1 MKFIL
6 QLFLLLFSVHT
17 SAQITLPTE
26 KIKTKIEKY
35 ILENKTDSVHY
46 YLKQIE
52 NDKDTEIYSNL
63 INNQEISY
71 SDFYSFV
78 SKIGNRRLISFEKVS
93 DFINSRVKQPI
104 NQKKIN
110 LEYVKIKWTQVSKLR
125 DEVSLDKASLEQ
137 KKLENYINKFKDSD
151 NDVKRAKIKINTH
164 PIVMYLIEKDVK
176 KGKELCLKS
185 LDTARAL
192 NDKELEITFLYHLSD
207 FLVLERKLDEY
218 IKVSEESLEIEKQLP
233 KKSVYYHATLE
244 HLVDA
249 YIFKGGNNKRA
260 IALIDILNT
269 DEDTRI
275 YTYGLYLKLINRL
288 EKTSS
293 FKKDI
298 LQRFEVKNIAELITK
313 FEILSQ
319 NLSSNDLFK
328 FYQDCSNVLENYGFY
343 KKAIEYKDKSVKLN
357 QKIYSE
363 ELSNSL
369 ANFKTSQVV
378 KETEKQLVFEKEKT
392 RLYFIIAVL
401 SFVIMI
407 ITILVLR
414 KLRKQSHQLT
424 EKNNLVKIALKEK
437 ELLIT
442 EMHHRVKNNFQLIT
456 SLLELQTQE
465 IEDQNVIDLLEKGK
479 SRIKSMSLIHQKLYR
494 NESGLIKFDEFINLL
509 VKELAVLYKYDEN
522 LKLDINVKEVYFDV
536 DTAIPLAL
544 ILNELITNSF
554 KYAIKNN
561 NNNLYISLSK
571 ISQENY
577 ELIVKDN
584 GLGLKE
590 EFNIQDTETSGLK
603 LVERLVR
610 QLQGGLKITNESG
623 AKFQILFKD
632 TKTRKE
638 II

>member
-1 MKFIL
+1 MKLLL

-151 NDVKRAKIKINTH
+151 KDVTRAKIKINTH

-249 YIFKGGNNKRA
+249 YIYKGGNNKRA

-319 NLSSNDLFK
+319 NLSSNDLFR
-328 FYQDCSNVLENYGFY
+328 FYGDCSNVLENYGFY

-424 EKNNLVKIALKEK
+424 EKNNLVKKSLEEK

-479 SRIKSMSLIHQKLYR
+479 SRIKSMSLIHQKLYG

-554 KYAIKNN
+554 KYAIKN

>member
-1 MKFIL
+1 MKLLL

-35 ILENKTDSVHY
+35 ILENKSDSVHY

-151 NDVKRAKIKINTH
+151 KDVTRAKIKINTH

-319 NLSSNDLFK
+319 NLSSNDLFR
-328 FYQDCSNVLENYGFY
+328 FYGDCSNVLENYGFY
-343 KKAIEYKDKSVKLN
+343 KKAIEYKDKSVELN

-392 RLYFIIAVL
+392 RLYLIIAVL

-424 EKNNLVKIALKEK
+424 EKNNLVKKSLEEK

-479 SRIKSMSLIHQKLYR
+479 SRIKSMSLIHQKLYG

-554 KYAIKNN
+554 KYAIKN

>member
-1 MKFIL
+1 M
-6 QLFLLLFSVHT
+6 
-17 SAQITLPTE
+17 
-26 KIKTKIEKY
+26 
-35 ILENKTDSVHY
+35 
-46 YLKQIE
+46 
-52 NDKDTEIYSNL
+52 
-63 INNQEISY
+63 
-71 SDFYSFV
+71 
-78 SKIGNRRLISFEKVS
+78 
-93 DFINSRVKQPI
+93 
-104 NQKKIN
+104 
-110 LEYVKIKWTQVSKLR
+110 R

-151 NDVKRAKIKINTH
+151 KDVKRAKIKINTH

-185 LDTARAL
+185 LDKARAL

-260 IALIDILNT
+260 IVLIDILNT

-293 FKKDI
+293 FKKEI

-313 FEILSQ
+313 FEVLSQ
-319 NLSSNDLFK
+319 KLSSNDLLR
-328 FYQDCSNVLENYGFY
+328 FYGDCSSVLENYGFY

-369 ANFKTSQVV
+369 ANFKTAQAV

-392 RLYFIIAVL
+392 RLYLIIAVL
-401 SFVIMI
+401 SFVILI

-424 EKNNLVKIALKEK
+424 KKNNLVKIALKEK

-465 IEDQNVIDLLEKGK
+465 TEDQNVIDLLEKGK
-479 SRIKSMSLIHQKLYR
+479 SRIKSMSLIHQKLYG
-494 NESGLIKFDEFINLL
+494 NESGLIKFDVFINLL
-509 VKELAVLYKYDEN
+509 VKELTFLYKHDEN
-522 LKLDINVKEVYFDV
+522 LKLDINVKKIYFDV

-554 KYAIKNN
+554 KYGFKNN
-561 NNNLYISLSK
+561 NNNLYISL
-571 ISQENY
+571 
-577 ELIVKDN
+577 
-584 GLGLKE
+584 LKCP
-590 EFNIQDTETSGLK
+590 K
-603 LVERLVR
+603 
-610 QLQGGLKITNESG
+610 KITN
-623 AKFQILFKD
+623 
-632 TKTRKE
+632 
-638 II
+638 

>member
-1 MKFIL
+1 MKL
-6 QLFLLLFSVHT
+6 LVQLFLFLFSAYT
-17 SAQITLPTE
+17 SAQITLSNE

-35 ILENKTDSVHY
+35 ILENKTDSVRH

-52 NDKDTEIYSNL
+52 NDADTEIYNNL

-78 SKIGNRRLISFEKVS
+78 SKIGNRRLINFEKVS

-151 NDVKRAKIKINTH
+151 KDVKRAKIKINTH

-218 IKVSEESLEIEKQLP
+218 IKVSEESLEIEKQLS

-260 IALIDILNT
+260 IALIDILNA
-269 DEDTRI
+269 DDDTRM
-275 YTYGLYLKLINRL
+275 YTYGFYLKLINRL

-293 FKKDI
+293 FKKEI

-313 FEILSQ
+313 FEVLSQ
-319 NLSSNDLFK
+319 KLSSNDLFR
-328 FYQDCSNVLENYGFY
+328 FYGDCSNVLENYGFY

-369 ANFKTSQVV
+369 ANFKTAQAV
-378 KETEKQLVFEKEKT
+378 KETEKKLVFEKEKT
-392 RLYFIIAVL
+392 RLYLIIAVL

-424 EKNNLVKIALKEK
+424 KKNNLVKIALKEK
-437 ELLIT
+437 ELLIK

-590 EFNIQDTETSGLK
+590 EFNLQDTETSGLK